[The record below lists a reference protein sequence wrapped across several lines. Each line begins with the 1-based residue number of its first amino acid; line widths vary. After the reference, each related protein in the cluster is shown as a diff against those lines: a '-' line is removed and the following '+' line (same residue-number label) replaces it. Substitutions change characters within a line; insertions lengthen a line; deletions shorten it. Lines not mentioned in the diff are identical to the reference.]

1 MASSSQYPGWAYLL
15 AGVAIGLFVSF
26 LLYLQNLPSVD
37 NSVAQRPKN
46 ANPPPTFEF
55 YDILPDFEVVVP
67 ELSVKTNKKPQATN
81 VQPPKPSSELSSG
94 EAFVLQVAAFRELKQ
109 ADKLKAKL
117 ALMGLEP
124 FLQKVT
130 IDDKTFHRV
139 RIGPFTSK
147 QALTTARQRL
157 KENNIDAKAIKV
169 SS

>member
-26 LLYLQNLPSVD
+26 LVYLQNLPSVD
-37 NSVAQRPKN
+37 NDVANRPKN
-46 ANPPPTFEF
+46 SNPPPTFEF

-67 ELSVKTNKKPQATN
+67 ELNVKSNKKHPTTN

-147 QALTTARQRL
+147 QALSAARKRL
-157 KENNIDAKAIKV
+157 KANNIDAKAIKV